1 MVGFFYIYKMYLDSN
16 NIEKYLKR
24 LDKNSSPKWG
34 ALNPSQ
40 MLFHCNTFVE
50 VSLGRKKISF
60 LTRISSR
67 LFFRYLFL
75 KYLNYIDFNINKFKR
90 NSATLPIFKTFPKNI
105 DLYNEKK
112 RLIKI
117 YKKIEEINT
126 ENVFHQMYGT
136 IPTITLKKL
145 VRFHTSYHF
154 NQFGLF
160 S

>member
-1 MVGFFYIYKMYLDSN
+1 MHLDSN
-16 NIEKYLKR
+16 NIEKYLET

-34 ALNPSQ
+34 VMSSSQ
-40 MLFHCNTFVE
+40 MLFHCNSFVE
-50 VSLGRKKISF
+50 VSLGRKKMSF

-90 NSATLPIFKTFPKNI
+90 NSATLAIFKTFPKNI
-105 DLYNEKK
+105 DLDNEKK

>member
-1 MVGFFYIYKMYLDSN
+1 MGLDSN

-40 MLFHCNTFVE
+40 MLFHCNTFAE
-50 VSLGRKKISF
+50 VSLGRKKMSF

-90 NSATLPIFKTFPKNI
+90 NSATLPIFKTFPENI
-105 DLYNEKK
+105 DLDNEKK

>member
-1 MVGFFYIYKMYLDSN
+1 MHLDSN

-40 MLFHCNTFVE
+40 MLFHCNTFIE
-50 VSLGRKKISF
+50 VSLGRKKMSF

-105 DLYNEKK
+105 DLDNEKK

>member
-1 MVGFFYIYKMYLDSN
+1 MHLDSN
-16 NIEKYLKR
+16 NIEKYLET

-34 ALNPSQ
+34 VMSSSQ

-50 VSLGRKKISF
+50 VSLGRKKMSF

-105 DLYNEKK
+105 DLDNEKK

-136 IPTITLKKL
+136 IPTITLKKC
-145 VRFHTSYHF
+145 
-154 NQFGLF
+154 
-160 S
+160 

>member
-1 MVGFFYIYKMYLDSN
+1 MHLDSN
-16 NIEKYLKR
+16 NIEKYLET

-34 ALNPSQ
+34 VMSSSQ
-40 MLFHCNTFVE
+40 MLFHCNTFIE
-50 VSLGRKKISF
+50 VSLGRKKMSF

-105 DLYNEKK
+105 DLDNEKK

>member
-1 MVGFFYIYKMYLDSN
+1 MHLDSN
-16 NIEKYLKR
+16 NIEKYLET

-34 ALNPSQ
+34 VMSSSQ
-40 MLFHCNTFVE
+40 MLFHCNSFVE
-50 VSLGRKKISF
+50 VSLGRKKMSF

-105 DLYNEKK
+105 DLDNEKK

-136 IPTITLKKL
+136 IPTKTLKKL

-154 NQFGLF
+154 NQFELF
-160 S
+160 

>member
-1 MVGFFYIYKMYLDSN
+1 MYLDSN
-16 NIEKYLKR
+16 NIEKYLET

-34 ALNPSQ
+34 VMSSSQ

-50 VSLGRKKISF
+50 VSLGRKKMSF

-105 DLYNEKK
+105 DLDNEKK

>member
-1 MVGFFYIYKMYLDSN
+1 MRLDSN

>member
-1 MVGFFYIYKMYLDSN
+1 MHLDSN
-16 NIEKYLKR
+16 NIEKYLET

-34 ALNPSQ
+34 VMSSSQ

-50 VSLGRKKISF
+50 VSLGRKKMSF

-90 NSATLPIFKTFPKNI
+90 NSATLPIFKTYPKNI
-105 DLYNEKK
+105 DLDNEKK

>member
-1 MVGFFYIYKMYLDSN
+1 MHLDSN
-16 NIEKYLKR
+16 NIKKYLET

-34 ALNPSQ
+34 VMSSSQ

-50 VSLGRKKISF
+50 VSLGRKKMSF

-105 DLYNEKK
+105 DLDNEKK

>member
-1 MVGFFYIYKMYLDSN
+1 MHLDSN
-16 NIEKYLKR
+16 NIEKYLET

-34 ALNPSQ
+34 VMSSSQ

-50 VSLGRKKISF
+50 VSLGRKKMSF

-75 KYLNYIDFNINKFKR
+75 KYLNYIDFNVNKFKR

-105 DLYNEKK
+105 DLDNEKK

>member
-1 MVGFFYIYKMYLDSN
+1 MHLDSN
-16 NIEKYLKR
+16 NIEKYLET

-34 ALNPSQ
+34 VMSSSQ

-50 VSLGRKKISF
+50 VSLGRKKMSF

-75 KYLNYIDFNINKFKR
+75 KYLNSIDFNINKFKR

-105 DLYNEKK
+105 DLDNEKK

>member
-1 MVGFFYIYKMYLDSN
+1 MRLDSN

-40 MLFHCNTFVE
+40 MLFHCNTFIE
-50 VSLGRKKISF
+50 VSLGRKKMSF

-105 DLYNEKK
+105 DLDNEKK

>member
-1 MVGFFYIYKMYLDSN
+1 MHLDSN
-16 NIEKYLKR
+16 NIEKYLKI
-24 LDKNSSPKWG
+24 LDENSSPKWG
-34 ALNPSQ
+34 VMSSSQ
-40 MLFHCNTFVE
+40 MLFHCNSFIDVT
-50 VSLGRKKISF
+50 LGYKKINF
-60 LTRISSR
+60 ITRMYSR

-90 NSATLPIFKTFPKNI
+90 NSATLPIFKTFPKVI
-105 DLYNEKK
+105 DLDNEKN

-117 YKKIEEINT
+117 YKKVEEINT
-126 ENVFHQMYGT
+126 DNVFHQMYGQ
-136 IPTITLKKL
+136 IPSLILKKL

>member
-1 MVGFFYIYKMYLDSN
+1 MHLDSN
-16 NIEKYLKR
+16 NIEKYLET

-34 ALNPSQ
+34 VMSSSQ

-50 VSLGRKKISF
+50 VSLGRKKMSF

-105 DLYNEKK
+105 DLDNEKK

-136 IPTITLKKL
+136 IPTLTLKKL
-145 VRFHTSYHF
+145 VRFHTFYHF

-160 S
+160 LKK